1 MKSCP
6 TWRRSWQR
14 FELRLLLTLRP
25 GGGTRAAALFLFPFF
40 HFFCVRFWI
49 FRHYYTEEQKLFFA
63 GTRLPDP
70 FRLQRSWMTERGLA
84 EKEFL

>member
-1 MKSCP
+1 VKRTASCGVRP
-6 TWRRSWQR
+6 KK
-14 FELRLLLTLRP
+14 RLFSVQK
-25 GGGTRAAALFLFPFF
+25 LFYIFSLFF
-40 HFFCVRFWI
+40 VRFSI